1 MKKFVFAVLSAV
13 MPLLAMAIT
22 TDVQMATLQHGNKT
36 TVFYGVNAFVDAYNS
51 AADSADVIILSSG
64 RFNTPG
70 TICKSISV
78 YGAGFENDTITGT
91 KRTEM
96 NGLSLK
102 HADGVDDYG
111 EVVKGGKPVNGS
123 YFEGICFTNTTPFKI
138 LDNSGVPVKNITI
151 RKCSFLYILNNDAS
165 FIIQTNTENVN
176 VIQCNIQRLE
186 LTGNALIKNL
196 NITNCIIHNRMGGDY
211 ASSSSTISIRNSI
224 LRGLYRNYNYLISN
238 SILYGSIGSGAT
250 SKNNIFIG
258 VDNTGTNNSNDV
270 NWTGI
275 NEVGVWADTGYYELK
290 YPKKYIGTD
299 GTQVGIY
306 GGEYPWNIIPSTPR
320 LLESDIDTKT
330 SAEGILKVSIKVEAQ
345 NKE

>member
-36 TVFYGVNAFVDAYNS
+36 TVFYGVDAFVKAYNS

-64 RFNTPG
+64 NFNIPAR
-70 TICKSISV
+70 INKSISV
-78 YGAGFENDTITGT
+78 YGAGCENDTITGT

-96 NGLSLK
+96 QELSLQ
-102 HADGVDDYG
+102 HADSVDDYG

-123 YFEGICFTNTTPFKI
+123 YFEGIFFNTSLSNSYFGI

-151 RKCSFLYILNNDAS
+151 RKCKFNNDFKIS
-165 FIIQTNTENVN
+165 SNTENIN
-176 VIQCNIQRLE
+176 IIQCVINNYLS
-186 LTGNALIKNL
+186 LPGDKLIKNL
-196 NITNCIIHNRMGGDY
+196 NISNCYIRTMSCSSI
-211 ASSSSTISIRNSI
+211 SSSTISIRNSI
-224 LRGLYRNYNYLISN
+224 IRGLYSFNYLISN

-258 VDNTGTNNSNDV
+258 VSSTGTNNSNDE

-275 NEVGVWADTGYYELK
+275 NEVGVWADTGYFELK